1 MKHLPLSVVEEEVV
15 VAVALVVAL
24 SMYSSAQIAGVHV
37 LEVVL
42 VVVVEVEGQLSVVEL
57 VVAEVEVPQE
67 AVLDMPINYQRYGR
81 GTMRY
86 EMNAIPS
93 C

>member
-37 LEVVL
+37 LEVEVVL
-42 VVVVEVEGQLSVVEL
+42 VVEVEGQLSVVEL

-67 AVLDMPINYQRYGR
+67 AVLDMPVNYQRQR
-81 GTMRY
+81 DN
-86 EMNAIPS
+86 EI
-93 C
+93 